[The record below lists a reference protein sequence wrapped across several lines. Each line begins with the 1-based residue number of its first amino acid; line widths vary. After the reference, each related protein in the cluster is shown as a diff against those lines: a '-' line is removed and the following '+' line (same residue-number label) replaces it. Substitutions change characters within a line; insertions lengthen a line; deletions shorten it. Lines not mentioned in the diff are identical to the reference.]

1 MAVLGVGRCL
11 NSLKSSPQI
20 PANLSATADT
30 EWNAFSLSPSPPP
43 PFFFFVV
50 EIWVL
55 LNHLYISHRHLDEKA
70 DIAACE
76 AFWWAMT
83 HDSECIFTA
92 DFTANGSDA
101 TDVCASRSPRIP
113 RRVSS
118 VFYLLNIYRFTFNVA
133 HVSRVFISD
142 FLDFVFSLERSSFR
156 PPPQS
161 RTRADRLMEARSR
174 LVRVFITV
182 HLAGSKEL

>member
-1 MAVLGVGRCL
+1 M
-11 NSLKSSPQI
+11 
-20 PANLSATADT
+20 
-30 EWNAFSLSPSPPP
+30 
-43 PFFFFVV
+43 
-50 EIWVL
+50 L
-55 LNHLYISHRHLDEKA
+55 LNHLCISHRHLDEKA

-76 AFWWAMT
+76 AFSWAMT

-156 PPPQS
+156 PPPPKPNPSRSFDGSEVEACQS
-161 RTRADRLMEARSR
+161 VHYSSPCRL
-174 LVRVFITV
+174 
-182 HLAGSKEL
+182 